1 MLSGDNLFV
10 FMLLLQQSALA
21 ERHHIKALSH
31 GMISAL
37 GMRVALSLA
46 GAALLDRF
54 SWLLLIFA
62 AILMATG
69 LKMLCAGDSPSQ
81 AVAGTVDGGSV
92 SAEQAA
98 GSSMARKCIG
108 ALVPLW
114 CSNPNPNPSP
124 SPNLNLGP
132 NANPTPQPSP
142 NPSRNPLA

>member
-31 GMISAL
+31 GMIMAL

-81 AVAGTVDGGSV
+81 AAAGAVDGESGS
-92 SAEQAA
+92 ADQAA
-98 GSSMARKCIG
+98 GGSMARNCIG
-108 ALVPLW
+108 ALVLLW
-114 CSNPNPNPSP
+114 CSNPNPSP
-124 SPNLNLGP
+124 SPGPNPGP
-132 NANPTPQPSP
+132 NANPTP
-142 NPSRNPLA
+142 